1 MNRSV
6 SGCECNEILA
16 SSLKCVLALLSFV
29 SRRRFGLVERD
40 FCRRRRRRFCC
51 LTVGRGWSWSHC
63 HISFLEV

>member
-16 SSLKCVLALLSFV
+16 SSLKCVLTLLSFV
-29 SRRRFGLVERD
+29 SRRRFGLVERERFLSSSSSSFLLFD
-40 FCRRRRRRFCC
+40 CREG
-51 LTVGRGWSWSHC
+51 LVVVS